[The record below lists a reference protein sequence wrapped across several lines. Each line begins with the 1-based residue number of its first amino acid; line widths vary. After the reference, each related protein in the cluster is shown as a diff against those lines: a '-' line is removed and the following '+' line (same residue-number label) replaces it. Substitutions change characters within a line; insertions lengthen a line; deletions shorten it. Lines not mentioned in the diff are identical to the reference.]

1 LALDA
6 ALKGVSEALGPDQLF
21 ATAKAL
27 QSAIMSFADESGRIP
42 PELDEAYRNSILL
55 QQAAISAGLAIADA
69 ADAGKILNDT
79 NMSDG
84 LSSALSVAQQ
94 LALATREA
102 LFPTAGRRGD
112 PRGFVDDKYYEDKFF
127 PDPEKYPKPK
137 KGGGGANDPMKTLRE
152 QLALETE
159 LLGKTEAQQR
169 VIQALGLDYKKYGDT
184 ALNGLVDQITKMD
197 QLNKLAEQQKE
208 IASTIRSA
216 FSGAF
221 MSMVD
226 GTKSVKDAF
235 RDMARSI
242 ILKLYEVLVVQQI
255 VNGVMGLVGKA
266 FPSLQPYLNTA
277 WNGGGVTGNKPV
289 LVGEKGPEIIVP
301 SRNAHVV
308 ANHQMGGGGVT
319 VIQNNTFGDGVTRA
333 EIQGMLPKIVETTK
347 AAVFDAQRRS
357 VNGMGYA

>member
-1 LALDA
+1 
-6 ALKGVSEALGPDQLF
+6 
-21 ATAKAL
+21 
-27 QSAIMSFADESGRIP
+27 MSFADESGRIP

-169 VIQALGLDYKKYGDT
+169 VIQALGLDYQKYGDT
-184 ALNGLVDQITKMD
+184 ALNGLVEQITKMD

-235 RDMARSI
+235 RDMARNI
-242 ILKLYEVLVVQQI
+242 ILKLYEVLVVQQL
-255 VNGVMGLVGKA
+255 VNGVMGLVGRA
-266 FPSLQPYLNTA
+266 FPALSPFISGA
-277 WNGGGVTGNKPV
+277 KAMGGPVTGGKAY
-289 LVGEKGPEIIVP
+289 LVGEKGPELVVP
-301 SRNAHVV
+301 SRNAQVIPNNQV
-308 ANHQMGGGGVT
+308 AGGGVT
-319 VIQNNTFGDGVTRA
+319 VVQNINISTGVQQTVRSEIRSLMPQIA
-333 EIQGMLPKIVETTK
+333 ESAK

-357 VNGMGYA
+357 VNGMGFA